1 MLLYV
6 EAAQHVTHLP
16 VAARHLPGHAAAG
29 NGALGPLVAAV
40 IQQVARLD
48 ASEVEVGEVFASTLT
63 ENSLKSLNA
72 KTLPIS
78 QV

>member
-1 MLLYV
+1 M
-6 EAAQHVTHLP
+6 AAQHVTHLP

-40 IQQVARLD
+40 AQQVARLD

-63 ENSLKSLNA
+63 ENSLDKFDCEGYKA
-72 KTLPIS
+72 WT
-78 QV
+78 